1 MIFENWEKV
10 DKFYIVLMVT
20 LTLLSVMVIL
30 TFRGLFSAYITAYE
44 IDQREISG
52 DVRIDKEKLE
62 EAYSWVFTKETL
74 PLEIK

>member
-1 MIFENWEKV
+1 MISVNWDKV

-20 LTLLSVMVIL
+20 LTMLSVMLIL

>member
-1 MIFENWEKV
+1 MLTINWDKI

-30 TFRGLFSAYITAYE
+30 TFKGLFSAYITAYE
-44 IDQREISG
+44 IDQKELSG

-74 PLEIK
+74 PLEVR

>member
-1 MIFENWEKV
+1 MISVNWDKV